1 MMQSQ
6 YFSSMDFAK
15 NEAAKGIQ
23 TDVSFEPNIAGSYDL
38 GPVGGEFTVYFS
50 DYCIFCELP
59 LHTRF
64 YE

>member
-38 GPVGGEFTVYFS
+38 GPVGGKLISY
-50 DYCIFCELP
+50 
-59 LHTRF
+59 
-64 YE
+64 